1 VRAVALEHC
10 VSCAAPVLIPDGAR
24 QVVMTF
30 DVDDQVMLADGV
42 VVHRC
47 FAGHARMLSLAR
59 AAISRDQDA
68 EAEPRT
74 ATRADGYTA

>member
-1 VRAVALEHC
+1 VALEHC
-10 VSCAAPVLIPDGAR
+10 VSCAAPVLVPDTVR

-42 VVHRC
+42 VIHRC

-59 AAISRDQDA
+59 AAMSRDHEGRDD
-68 EAEPRT
+68 PRIT
-74 ATRADGYTA
+74 PRSDGYTA

>member
-1 VRAVALEHC
+1 
-10 VSCAAPVLIPDGAR
+10 
-24 QVVMTF
+24 MTF